1 MKKNY
6 NELDLKYLYKY
17 ILSCKKIIIIIIFT
31 FISLTLAFKLSTPK
45 SYKATAIIKKL
56 NEFTINR
63 SDFKFIENSEDT
75 SLIAFYEY
83 YLEVVS
89 QKNLDEYLKTIS
101 INNKNF
107 QISFD
112 IDNIAEINNTS
123 LNIRLITLRS
133 KNFKENLDDLLNKY
147 LIYTEEKIKKKY
159 KAQFL
164 NNYTNYLAMLINLNN
179 LEIEDSKKFKNNS
192 KINVYQ
198 ILVNEITVVEK
209 KIDLIK
215 SDNFFLGSFIF
226 KEAKEVSLNESS
238 LLFILLMSLI
248 VSLFISI
255 FVISI
260 KYTLTK

>member
-1 MKKNY
+1 M
-6 NELDLKYLYKY
+6 
-17 ILSCKKIIIIIIFT
+17 ILH
-31 FISLTLAFKLSTPK
+31 
-45 SYKATAIIKKL
+45 
-56 NEFTINR
+56 
-63 SDFKFIENSEDT
+63 
-75 SLIAFYEY
+75 
-83 YLEVVS
+83 
-89 QKNLDEYLKTIS
+89 
-101 INNKNF
+101 
-107 QISFD
+107 
-112 IDNIAEINNTS
+112 
-123 LNIRLITLRS
+123 
-133 KNFKENLDDLLNKY
+133 
-147 LIYTEEKIKKKY
+147 
-159 KAQFL
+159 
-164 NNYTNYLAMLINLNN
+164 YLAMLINLNN